1 MNGGERRQAAPLAG
15 TGERGD
21 PIPRRSLHDEV
32 VDRVR
37 EMVLDGQI
45 PAGERLHERTLCER
59 LGVSRTP
66 LREALK
72 VLASEGLIEL
82 RPNRGAVVTRLTI
95 ADVEEMFEVM
105 GALEALAGELACRR
119 ITDVEIDEIRAL
131 HYKMRAHHAR
141 GERREYFALNQ
152 EIHRRIAAAAG
163 NETLVGI
170 VDALGARIRRARYQ
184 ANLSQPRW
192 DAAVAEHDAILEALE
207 ARDGPRLAKILRRH
221 LANKCEVVKAAI
233 RAEQA
238 AE

>member
-1 MNGGERRQAAPLAG
+1 MRSSEKKRTEPATTELALSA
-15 TGERGD
+15 

-45 PAGERLHERTLCER
+45 PAGERLHERALCER

-72 VLASEGLIEL
+72 VLASEGLVEL
-82 RPNRGAVVTRLTI
+82 RPNRGATVTRLTI

-119 ITDVEIDEIRAL
+119 IADIEIDEIRAL
-131 HYKMRAHHAR
+131 HYKMRTHHAR
-141 GERREYFALNQ
+141 GERREYFGLNQ

-184 ANLSQPRW
+184 ANLSKPRW

-207 ARDGPRLAKILRRH
+207 ARDGPRLAAILRRH

-233 RAEQA
+233 RAERA

>member
-1 MNGGERRQAAPLAG
+1 MRSSEKQRMAPTTTEPAPAA
-15 TGERGD
+15 

-45 PAGERLHERTLCER
+45 PAGARLHERALCEQ

-72 VLASEGLIEL
+72 VLASEGLVEL
-82 RPNRGAVVTRLTI
+82 RPNRGAIVTRLTI

-119 ITDVEIDEIRAL
+119 ITDIEIDEIRAL

-141 GERREYFALNQ
+141 VERREYFRLNQ
-152 EIHRRIAAAAG
+152 EIHRRIATAAG

-184 ANLSQPRW
+184 ANLSKPRW

-207 ARDGPRLAKILRRH
+207 ARDGPRLAMILRRH
-221 LANKCEVVKAAI
+221 LANKCEVVKTAI
-233 RAEQA
+233 RAERA